1 MVLDPVNMMMN
12 IAHLV
17 NLPNYNS
24 QLFPP
29 AMIHNVI
36 SLRPKVLGLPHG
48 DSEALTMPRLSELMC
63 FFHNSFHV
71 DTLNVITAFLFF
83 FFQVFN
89 MELLVLWPP
98 LSRAYNVFVLL
109 QLIKISQATNKT

>member
-1 MVLDPVNMMMN
+1 MVLDLVNMMMN

-17 NLPNYNS
+17 NLPNYNP

-48 DSEALTMPRLSELMC
+48 DSEALTMSRLSELMC

-71 DTLNVITAFLFF
+71 DTLDVITAFLFF
-83 FFQVFN
+83 FF
-89 MELLVLWPP
+89 
-98 LSRAYNVFVLL
+98 LS
-109 QLIKISQATNKT
+109 I